1 MNMDSSLKKDLKSA
15 YRAIGMPLKNLTN
28 SFERL
33 SSDSRLSSE
42 AVKMFCHTCRS
53 AHRHHRAEVLSKNRR
68 QYHAKRYYENLRRQ
82 RLEEDRPHFSVIF
95 H

>member
-15 YRAIGMPLKNLTN
+15 YRAIGTPLAMISNVLKRI
-28 SFERL
+28 EA
-33 SSDSRLSSE
+33 DSHVS
-42 AVKMFCHTCRS
+42 AVALRQFCRTCRETR
-53 AHRHHRAEVLSKNRR
+53 RHHRAEVLSKNRR

-82 RLEEDRPHFSVIF
+82 CLEEDRPHFSVIF